1 MELSKVE
8 QKKENMNIQSSH
20 SNVASSTDETT
31 TISMTKFMEDLILD
45 SFVTYFYTK

>member
-8 QKKENMNIQSSH
+8 QKKENMNTQSRY
-20 SNVASSTDETT
+20 SNVASSTDET

-45 SFVTYFYTK
+45 SFFAHYTK